1 MRHREKTKLERSL
14 GGIKD
19 MNRLPDAM
27 FVVDVGHEK
36 IAVREAVKLGIPVIG
51 VVDSNNSPDD
61 VDYVIPGND
70 DSIRAIQLYVQG
82 AGDAVI
88 EGRSTLA
95 QVSGSDADEF
105 VEVGAGSAEDK
116 TA

>member
-1 MRHREKTKLERSL
+1 
-14 GGIKD
+14 
-19 MNRLPDAM
+19 
-27 FVVDVGHEK
+27 
-36 IAVREAVKLGIPVIG
+36 
-51 VVDSNNSPDD
+51 
-61 VDYVIPGND
+61 
-70 DSIRAIQLYVQG
+70 VQG

-95 QVSGSDADEF
+95 QVGGSDADEF